1 MNVPLWVAVPVVVLT
16 ALATGADVRTRRV
29 PNILTGPA
37 LLLGIG
43 AHLALG
49 GTSGALGALAGAVV
63 AGLLLFPGWFSGW
76 MGAGDVKLM
85 AAVGA
90 WLAFPL
96 SVYAALAALVAG
108 GVISLVV
115 AARHGILVQSLRGAL
130 LLIPGVLAGGAR
142 TGTPPHSG
150 FRFPFALAILAG
162 SMFALWR
169 AT

>member
-1 MNVPLWVAVPVVVLT
+1 MNVPLWVAAPVIVLT
-16 ALATGADVRTRRV
+16 ALATRVDFRTRKV
-29 PNILTGPA
+29 PNLLTGPA

-43 AHLALG
+43 VHLALG

-63 AGLLLFPGWFSGW
+63 AGLLLFPGWMLGW

-90 WLAFPL
+90 WLGFPL
-96 SVYAALAALVAG
+96 SVHAALAALVAG

-115 AARHGILVQSLRGAL
+115 ATRHGILVQSLRGAL
-130 LLIPGVLAGGAR
+130 LLIPGVLTGSAR
-142 TGTPPHSG
+142 TGPPSHSG

-162 SMFALWR
+162 SLFALWR